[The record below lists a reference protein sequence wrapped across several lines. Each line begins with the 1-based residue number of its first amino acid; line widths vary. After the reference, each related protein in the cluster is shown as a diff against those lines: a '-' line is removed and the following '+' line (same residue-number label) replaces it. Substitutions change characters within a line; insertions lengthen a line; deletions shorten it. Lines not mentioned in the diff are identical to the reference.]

1 MKTQRKTVLY
11 FAYGSNLDEA
21 QMRERCRSARPRGQA
36 TLRHHALVFGGFSQR
51 WGGAVASI
59 QRERGTHVEGLLYRI
74 SRRDLARLDRIE
86 GHPFFYARIRRTV
99 LDARGRRRKVWT
111 YRQPDDGFEPWMPPP
126 EYFRVIVGAYR
137 RLGLDPTSLVAA
149 VGVRV

>member
-1 MKTQRKTVLY
+1 MKTKSKTVLY

-36 TLRHHALVFGGFSQR
+36 TLRHHALVFGGFSHR

-59 QRERGTHVEGLLYRI
+59 QRERGPQVEGVLYRI
-74 SRRDLARLDRIE
+74 SRRDLANLDRIE
-86 GHPFFYARIRRTV
+86 GHPYAYKRVRRVVT
-99 LDARGRRRKVWT
+99 DSTGRKRMVWT

-137 RLGLDPTSLVAA
+137 RLGLDPTPLARA
-149 VGVRV
+149 VGVFR